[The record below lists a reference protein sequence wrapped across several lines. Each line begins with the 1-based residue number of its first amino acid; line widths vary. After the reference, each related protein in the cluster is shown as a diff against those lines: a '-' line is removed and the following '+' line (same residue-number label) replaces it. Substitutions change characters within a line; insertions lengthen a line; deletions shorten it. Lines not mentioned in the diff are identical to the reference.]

1 MTRRVKSLGSKKKIF
16 IAVAVLALVIVGGGL
31 YRLSQ
36 SGDTNQSATVYQTST
51 VTSGKIASSTLLS
64 GTVSALAEQ
73 YVYYDASKG
82 SSATVTVEVGQQIG
96 QGQQLVQYDAT
107 SAQANYDI
115 AVRNLN
121 KVGRQIN
128 ALQTYGTQAAVPTT
142 PVSPEGAEGAS
153 NQVVSEQVT
162 GQSYQQQLQDLY
174 DAYADAEAEVQKA
187 QDALNQ
193 TVVVSDVDGTV
204 VDVNDTIDP
213 AAKESQALV
222 HVSTQGELQV
232 TGTVTEYDLATL
244 KQGDAVIIKSKVYP
258 DKQWQG
264 KISSISDY
272 PLQSPAAA
280 SANSSGTTGAKYEY
294 KVAITSDLGALKQGF
309 TVSVEV
315 VNNRESLL
323 IPTSAVVTAKGKNY
337 VWRYDKLSHKVSKQ
351 EVSLGRADANSQEIL
366 NGLSKG
372 DRFIANPDKALK
384 EGDKLSKDEVTTEKT
399 PNTND
404 KETS

>member
-36 SGDTNQSATVYQTST
+36 SGDTSQSATVYQTST

-142 PVSPEGAEGAS
+142 PVSPEGADGAS

-244 KQGDAVIIKSKVYP
+244 KQGDAVIIKS
-258 DKQWQG
+258 
-264 KISSISDY
+264 IN
-272 PLQSPAAA
+272 LM
-280 SANSSGTTGAKYEY
+280 
-294 KVAITSDLGALKQGF
+294 
-309 TVSVEV
+309 
-315 VNNRESLL
+315 
-323 IPTSAVVTAKGKNY
+323 
-337 VWRYDKLSHKVSKQ
+337 H
-351 EVSLGRADANSQEIL
+351 
-366 NGLSKG
+366 
-372 DRFIANPDKALK
+372 RFK
-384 EGDKLSKDEVTTEKT
+384 
-399 PNTND
+399 
-404 KETS
+404 